1 MLSYVIDPEKNHID
15 NNFKEILEEQM
26 GNKVAAIDSKGGVG
40 YHRKGEDYDSFL
52 QSFILGSGG
61 VVSKWE
67 REEETDNALVIRGL
81 GGGSQKAIK
90 HCWETNRTFYAI
102 DTGYMG
108 NDKGKK
114 WHRVTKNALQI
125 GGPIR
130 ERDSARLAKL
140 NYKFVP
146 FTHGSKI
153 LICPPSE
160 KVMKLWNQPSPE
172 DWTQNIINELRQY
185 TDRPVEVRL
194 KPIRRERISNKT
206 MEMALA
212 DDVHCL
218 ITYNSIA
225 ATEALLLGKPAI
237 TLGPNA
243 ASVLCNTNLYEVENL
258 YTPSADEMYAFA
270 CHLSY
275 AQFTQ
280 DEMQNGT
287 AWRIVNESS

>member
-1 MLSYVIDPEKNHID
+1 MIDPEKNFLE
-15 NNFKEILEEQM
+15 NNYYQILEEQM

-61 VVSKWE
+61 IISDWD
-67 REEETDNALVIRGL
+67 REEYSDNALVIRGL

-90 HCWETNRTFYAI
+90 HCWETGRTFYAI

-114 WHRVTKNALQI
+114 WHRVTKNGLQI
-125 GGPIR
+125 GEPILD
-130 ERDSARLAKL
+130 RDSARLSRIGYQ
-140 NYKFVP
+140 YKP
-146 FTHGSKI
+146 FTSGKKI

-160 KVMKLWNQPSPE
+160 KVMKLWNQPDPE
-172 DWTQNIINELRQY
+172 TWTQDIINELQKY
-185 TDRPVEVRL
+185 TDRPVEVRM

-237 TLGPNA
+237 ALGPNA
-243 ASVLCNTNLYEVENL
+243 ASVLCNKRIRDVENL
-258 YTPSADEMYAFA
+258 RIPTKDQMYAFA

-280 DEMQNGT
+280 DEMKDGT
-287 AWRIVNESS
+287 AWQIVNESG